1 MSKIVNNA
9 AHTNKPWYHIKLT
22 LICIFVPILSFCI
35 VANYDDKVYAVKY
48 MREIKAVNYYT
59 GNESVARAPVITGS
73 WKKVTGAWRFYNT
86 DGVMQKGVF
95 TIKGNKYYLGKND
108 GIMKTGWQKIDRYYY
123 YFGTDGAL
131 KTGWQQIDGRWYYLG
146 GTGDGVMRADWQKI
160 DGSYYYLGD
169 ANDGGMKTGWQQID
183 GRWYYL
189 GGTGDGVMRAGWQKI
204 DGSYYY
210 LGDASDG
217 GMKVGWQQIYDRW
230 YYLGGT
236 GDGAMRTSWQKIDG
250 SYYYLGDAD
259 DGGMKTGW
267 QQIDEYWYYLGG
279 VNDGAMKVKWQHLG
293 NSWYYLGDVNDGTMK
308 TGWKNIESAWY
319 YFNESGVAK
328 KDWQHIAGNWFYFD
342 SSYMM
347 VKDTIMEIAG
357 HKYAFNADGV
367 MLSNEFTFKGKR
379 YITDSSGRIVYN
391 SSQKDV
397 VKYGRRFIGEN
408 GNRFNDWYY
417 GDKNH
422 RSLAWCNVF
431 VSYVMYQCGVNFQK
445 NAYVPNSEE
454 WMHKNYKWVDYKEAK
469 AGDVIVFCW
478 TGQGYNSGRGNRDH
492 IGFLISKNAN
502 GTFTTLE
509 GNTNGGKVAIRTRY
523 SKNIRNIFSPR

>member
-35 VANYDDKVYAVKY
+35 VANYDDRVYAVKY

-59 GNESVARAPVITGS
+59 GNESVARAPVIAGS

-146 GTGDGVMRADWQKI
+146 GTGDGA
-160 DGSYYYLGD
+160 
-169 ANDGGMKTGWQQID
+169 
-183 GRWYYL
+183 
-189 GGTGDGVMRAGWQKI
+189 MRAGWQKI

-210 LGDASDG
+210 LS
-217 GMKVGWQQIYDRW
+217 
-230 YYLGGT
+230 
-236 GDGAMRTSWQKIDG
+236 
-250 SYYYLGDAD
+250 DAD

-293 NSWYYLGDVNDGTMK
+293 NNWYYLGDVNDGTMK

>member
-95 TIKGNKYYLGKND
+95 TIKGNKYYLGKKD
-108 GIMKTGWQKIDRYYY
+108 GIMKTGGQKIDRYYY

-131 KTGWQQIDGRWYYLG
+131 KTGWQQIDG
-146 GTGDGVMRADWQKI
+146 
-160 DGSYYYLGD
+160 
-169 ANDGGMKTGWQQID
+169 
-183 GRWYYL
+183 
-189 GGTGDGVMRAGWQKI
+189 
-204 DGSYYY
+204 
-210 LGDASDG
+210 
-217 GMKVGWQQIYDRW
+217 RW

-319 YFNESGVAK
+319 YFDESGVAK